1 MSSPETGP
9 ILLCYDR
16 SDGARHA
23 IATAG
28 ALFPGR
34 KAVVLHVWSPIAV
47 VAAASRRVLAP
58 LPDYD
63 DSELEKVARQVAD
76 EGAGLA
82 KAAGL
87 DATAEIAEG
96 TYEGTWH
103 AIVEAAG
110 EHGAALIVIGARGLS
125 TFKSFVLGS
134 VSHGVAQHAHVPVL
148 IVPPAAELDVTPRR
162 LGPRGRG
169 GCSAAKAASSRQA
182 GVPGS
187 RRRGCAGQRDRIPP
201 APGSRGR

>member
-1 MSSPETGP
+1 MSSSETGP

-28 ALFPGR
+28 AFFPGR
-34 KAVVLHVWSPIAV
+34 KAIVLHVWSPVAV
-47 VAAASRRVLAP
+47 AVAAYGGLMP

-63 DSELEKVARQVAD
+63 DSELEKVAREVAD

-103 AIVEAAG
+103 VIVTAADAR
-110 EHGAALIVIGARGLS
+110 GASLIVIGARGLS

-134 VSHGVAQHAHVPVL
+134 VSHGVAQHARRPVL
-148 IVPPAAELDVTPRR
+148 VVPPAA
-162 LGPRGRG
+162 
-169 GCSAAKAASSRQA
+169 A
-182 GVPGS
+182 
-187 RRRGCAGQRDRIPP
+187 
-201 APGSRGR
+201 

>member
-1 MSSPETGP
+1 MSSPAIGP

-47 VAAASRRVLAP
+47 AVVAYGGLLPAP
-58 LPDYD
+58 EDYD
-63 DSELEKVARQVAD
+63 KGLEKGARQVAD
-76 EGAGLA
+76 EGAELA
-82 KAAGL
+82 RAAGL
-87 DATAEIAEG
+87 DASAALAEG

-110 EHGAALIVIGARGLS
+110 THGASLIAIGARGLS

-134 VSHGVAQHAHVPVL
+134 VSHGVAQHAHIPVL
-148 IVPPAAELDVTPRR
+148 IVPPAAD
-162 LGPRGRG
+162 
-169 GCSAAKAASSRQA
+169 
-182 GVPGS
+182 
-187 RRRGCAGQRDRIPP
+187 
-201 APGSRGR
+201 

>member
-1 MSSPETGP
+1 MSPPVTGP

-16 SDGARHA
+16 SDGARRA
-23 IATAG
+23 LELAG

-34 KAVVLHVWSPIAV
+34 TAVVLHVWSPV
-47 VAAASRRVLAP
+47 GLVAASYGGLAA

-63 DSELEKVARQVAD
+63 DSALEQAARELAD

-87 DATAEIAEG
+87 DATATIAEG

-103 AIVEAAG
+103 AILEVAG
-110 EHGAALIVIGARGLS
+110 QQGAALIVIGARGLS
-125 TFKSFVLGS
+125 TFKSLVLGS

-148 IVPPAAELDVTPRR
+148 IVPPVSD
-162 LGPRGRG
+162 
-169 GCSAAKAASSRQA
+169 
-182 GVPGS
+182 
-187 RRRGCAGQRDRIPP
+187 
-201 APGSRGR
+201 